1 MDFMPC
7 QGIAGKGKVMP
18 VQTSAAEIRQ
28 RILLL
33 KEVPPL
39 PLIAQKILCMSV
51 DSDVVELAGM
61 IEKAPCIA
69 ARILGVANSAYFGW
83 PGGVRSIY
91 DAIYKVLGIKL
102 VKSLAIGI
110 AISEVFDVKKC
121 RGFRPEQ
128 YWFSAIVTAQLSQGF
143 LRSVF
148 SSLRGDV
155 DNVHVNG
162 LLHNF
167 GLPVLAHLYPDELS
181 KAFLPSSPDE
191 QQKTTTERIRA
202 ILGID
207 QNHAGGWL
215 ARKWHLPRDIVCV
228 MENHKDIAYRGDF
241 WPVVLLVGYCE
252 RQAKR
257 FYQLK
262 GMIPEPE
269 IEAVLGINEA
279 TVEKMG
285 YRIECQMEDINSM
298 ASLMA
303 TGG

>member
-1 MDFMPC
+1 
-7 QGIAGKGKVMP
+7 MP
-18 VQTSAAEIRQ
+18 VQTSVAEIRQ

-39 PLIAQKILCMSV
+39 PVIAQKILCMSV
-51 DSDVVELAGM
+51 DSDVVELSDM

-110 AISEVFDVKKC
+110 AISEVFDVRKC

-128 YWFSAIVTAQLSQGF
+128 YWFTAIVTAQLSQGF

-148 SSLRGDV
+148 SFLRGDL

-167 GLPVLAHLYPDELS
+167 GLPVLAHLFPNELS
-181 KAFLPSSPDE
+181 KAFLPLPPDE
-191 QQKTTTERIRA
+191 QQKTTTERILA

-228 MENHKDIAYRGDF
+228 MENHKDTAYRGDF

-257 FYQLK
+257 FYLQK
-262 GMIPEPE
+262 NMVPEPE
-269 IEAVLGINEA
+269 VETVLGINEA

-285 YRIECQMEDINSM
+285 YRIECQIDDIHSM
-298 ASLMA
+298 AALMA